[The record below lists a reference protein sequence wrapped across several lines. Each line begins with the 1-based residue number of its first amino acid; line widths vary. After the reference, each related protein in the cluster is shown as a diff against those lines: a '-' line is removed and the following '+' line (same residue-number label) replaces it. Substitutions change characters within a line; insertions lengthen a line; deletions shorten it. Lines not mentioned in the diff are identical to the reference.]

1 MLEVLWKKTC
11 THEHITPNM
20 MAGYC
25 PDCGEYVQNRWY
37 ISRCKCCGVKQKA
50 IIRHG
55 KVVTLNKYCKNCGS
69 NFFAIEELKQINV
82 IEINYAVVL
91 KQAVETRRKSF
102 IQSWVEQTNYSP
114 IKLLPIY

>member
-1 MLEVLWKKTC
+1 MLEVLWKKSC
-11 THEHITPNM
+11 THENITPNM

-37 ISRCKCCGVKQKA
+37 ISRCKCCGVKQQS

-55 KVVTLNKYCKNCGS
+55 RVVTVNKYCKNCGS
-69 NFFAIEELKQINV
+69 NSFESEELNQINV

-91 KQAVETRRKSF
+91 KHVVETKRKSF
-102 IQSWVEQTNYSP
+102 IQSWVEQNNYSP